1 MTDKALPALPPP
13 RPPPMTCPVREGNWF
28 AGGCLRGD
36 GSEGGGRSEG
46 NGGNRPLGRLG
57 GCGGL
62 RVQCHGP
69 LCPPKSPRWQGADS
83 AGFSPPSPAP
93 RPVPFSFEAGGK
105 GGWW

>member
-1 MTDKALPALPPP
+1 MTDKALPALPPAP
-13 RPPPMTCPVREGNWF
+13 HDLPSQRGELVL
-28 AGGCLRGD
+28 GGM
-36 GSEGGGRSEG
+36 SEGRLVRGERGRSEG
-46 NGGNRPLGRLG
+46 NGGNQPVGRLG
-57 GCGGL
+57 GGGGL

-83 AGFSPPSPAP
+83 AGFSPPPPAP